1 MGSEETKA
9 EAQLEETNNEATQGG
24 PEREAEQLPDRSKT
38 EEEERI
44 DAVEELRQQA
54 EEWRSKADELLDKY
68 RRSVAEFSNYRKRQ
82 DRDRDQQMLR
92 LSMQVMRQLLP
103 IMDDFERA
111 LQETPDGLGESGWLE
126 GIVLIDR
133 KLKALLTGFQV
144 VPIEALGKPFN
155 PAFHSALMQ
164 EESDEHPEG
173 TVTEELRKG
182 YLLSDQVL
190 RPTLVKVSC
199 KPAPKAETP
208 SSESESE

>member
-1 MGSEETKA
+1 MGTEETKA
-9 EAQLEETNNEATQGG
+9 EAQIEETNNEATRGG

-44 DAVEELRQQA
+44 DDVVELRQQA

-68 RRSVAEFSNYRKRQ
+68 RRSAAEFSNYRKRQ

-92 LSMQVMRQLLP
+92 LNMQVMRQLLP

-111 LQETPDGLGESGWLE
+111 LQETPDGLGGSGWLE

-133 KLKALLTGFQV
+133 KLKALLEGFQV